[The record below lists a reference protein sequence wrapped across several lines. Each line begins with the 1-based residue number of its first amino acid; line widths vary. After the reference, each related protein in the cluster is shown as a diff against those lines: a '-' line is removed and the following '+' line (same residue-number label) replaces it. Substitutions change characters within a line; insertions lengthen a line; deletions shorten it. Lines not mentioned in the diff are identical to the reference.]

1 MICLIFSQLNDVC
14 KPSTSSKSFTSFS
27 NYLVHC
33 DLLDES
39 ENIFSG
45 EPGSIVECFHLL
57 GSPSTGWTIILKS
70 QPNKKYHQGIT
81 STLWKFLW
89 LMRITS
95 LSISIAFLWR
105 FELEIYFKKWLLLAT
120 ATKQSK
126 QLILLRLIYKIIFI
140 SLTQNFSE
148 ASKGVKGF
156 GPIYSNG

>member
-81 STLWKFLW
+81 SPLWKFLW

-120 ATKQSK
+120 AMKAVQAVDSFKTNLQNNFYFSHSK
-126 QLILLRLIYKIIFI
+126 FFWGQ
-140 SLTQNFSE
+140 Q
-148 ASKGVKGF
+148 GC
-156 GPIYSNG
+156 